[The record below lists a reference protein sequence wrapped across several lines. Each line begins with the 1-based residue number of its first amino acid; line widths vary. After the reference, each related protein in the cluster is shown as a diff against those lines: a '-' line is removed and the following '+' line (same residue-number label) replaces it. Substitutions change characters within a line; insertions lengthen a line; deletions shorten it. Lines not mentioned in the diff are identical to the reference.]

1 VHETWSKGKLRFM
14 AADSAAATYRW
25 LAGLMVVLAVSG
37 WGLFFV
43 HSTTTAA
50 QSDAQRIE
58 FAQLKQERTKLE
70 AEVQARKQ
78 GNEDLAA
85 LEAKLAAARDEVT
98 RVTQA
103 AEQARARLAQAQAAA
118 SASQSEL
125 TALGQKLADARAKEE
140 SASERTAS
148 VEPRKK
154 ASGRRHYTRRKKRR

>member
-1 VHETWSKGKLRFM
+1 M

-25 LAGLMVVLAVSG
+25 LASLMVVLAVSG

-85 LEAKLAAARDEVT
+85 LETKLAATRDEVA
-98 RVTQA
+98 RMTQA

-118 SASQSEL
+118 TASQTEL
-125 TALGQKLADARAKEE
+125 ASLGQKLADARAKEE
-140 SASERTAS
+140 TASERTAS

-154 ASGRRHYTRRKKRR
+154 APTRRHYSRRKKRR

>member
-1 VHETWSKGKLRFM
+1 M
-14 AADSAAATYRW
+14 AADSAAVTYRW

-58 FAQLKQERTKLE
+58 FAQLKQERAKLE

-85 LEAKLAAARDEVT
+85 LEAKLAATRDEVT
-98 RVTQA
+98 RATQA
-103 AEQARARLAQAQAAA
+103 AEQARVRLAQAQAAA
-118 SASQSEL
+118 AASQNEL
-125 TALGQKLADARAKEE
+125 NSIGQKLADARSKEE
-140 SASERTAS
+140 AAVERTAS
-148 VEPRKK
+148 VESGRKSAPRK
-154 ASGRRHYTRRKKRR
+154 RYTRRKKRR

>member
-1 VHETWSKGKLRFM
+1 M
-14 AADSAAATYRW
+14 AADSTAVTYRW

-37 WGLFFV
+37 WALFFV

-85 LEAKLAAARDEVT
+85 LEAKLAAMRDEVT
-98 RVTQA
+98 RLTQS
-103 AEQARARLAQAQAAA
+103 AEQARARQAQAQAAA
-118 SASQSEL
+118 SASQNEL
-125 TALGQKLADARAKEE
+125 TALTQKLADARAKEE
-140 SASERTAS
+140 AAVERTAS
-148 VEPRKK
+148 VETGRKSAPRK
-154 ASGRRHYTRRKKRR
+154 RYTRRKKRR

>member
-1 VHETWSKGKLRFM
+1 M
-14 AADSAAATYRW
+14 AADSAAVTYRW

-58 FAQLKQERTKLE
+58 FAQLKQERAKLE

-85 LEAKLAAARDEVT
+85 LEAKLAATRDEVT
-98 RVTQA
+98 RVTQS

-118 SASQSEL
+118 AASQNEL
-125 TALGQKLADARAKEE
+125 TAIGQKLADARAKEE
-140 SASERTAS
+140 SAVERTAS
-148 VEPRKK
+148 VETGKK
-154 ASGRRHYTRRKKRR
+154 APAKRYTRRKKRR

>member
-1 VHETWSKGKLRFM
+1 M
-14 AADSAAATYRW
+14 AADSAAVTYRW

-58 FAQLKQERTKLE
+58 FAQLKQERAKLE

-85 LEAKLAAARDEVT
+85 LEAKLGAMRDEVT
-98 RVTQA
+98 RLTQS
-103 AEQARARLAQAQAAA
+103 AEQARARQAQAQAAA

-125 TALGQKLADARAKEE
+125 TALSQKVADARAKEE
-140 SASERTAS
+140 TAVERTAS
-148 VEPRKK
+148 VETSRKPAPRK
-154 ASGRRHYTRRKKRR
+154 RYTRRKKRR